1 MLQCFAIGKESLDA
15 PGQDAAKPQWG
26 GGVSD
31 KVWSVISIG
40 LHSVG
45 SSEADLRLGSQNWA
59 SKVHFIISGI

>member
-1 MLQCFAIGKESLDA
+1 MPLGRMLQS
-15 PGQDAAKPQWG
+15 PSV

-45 SSEADLRLGSQNWA
+45 SSEADLRLGSQN
-59 SKVHFIISGI
+59 

>member
-1 MLQCFAIGKESLDA
+1 MPLGRMLQSPSG
-15 PGQDAAKPQWG
+15 G